1 RQPHGAEP
9 RRPVRALTGGS
20 GPGTDARE
28 GLRWPPSS
36 RALQGFRQG
45 REVALNCSFARPGCR
60 KSARPL
66 LRMTAVSELMHRRP
80 VSGASTR
87 ADSARPSRRTL
98 RNLAALTRLAR
109 SVLCTAPVAFLSGC
123 LLSDPPDLEQSE
135 RIGPIF
141 NLAQATPVPTEVLHL
156 DADQE
161 RQSFNLPFRS
171 EDGPD
176 GLQMLVY
183 LDYRPGTLPFDS
195 RFIQPSTFDQPRS
208 LSYEWLID
216 VVPGCHSLKI
226 GRAHV

>member
-1 RQPHGAEP
+1 M
-9 RRPVRALTGGS
+9 
-20 GPGTDARE
+20 
-28 GLRWPPSS
+28 
-36 RALQGFRQG
+36 
-45 REVALNCSFARPGCR
+45 
-60 KSARPL
+60 
-66 LRMTAVSELMHRRP
+66 LRMTAVSELMHRAP

-216 VVPGCHSLKI
+216 VVPGCHSLTFI
-226 GRAHV
+226 LSAPSNFANLIPTAAAVDRGEVATATWWISYGNDPTDPITLAECPGSRVSAP